1 MINSV
6 PSYKKQSTSY
16 SNNSTK
22 TLSDNYQFPYIN
34 SSKCGIVSSFLA
46 TSHHRE
52 KSYADSLNNITCISN
67 ITINSQE
74 QSSQPD
80 LSSYKINYFALFE
93 GCDSSI
99 ASIYLKKNFHN
110 YLFED
115 EEFLICTYQSFIN
128 AFEKCQIDIQN
139 IDMLTSSSGLIVLII
154 DNICYI
160 CTLGCSRCIMS
171 TYSSNNIYQM
181 TLEQNM
187 NLEEEKERITKL
199 GGKVE
204 NLDGNNYLMPQ
215 MKECVRMVSN
225 DDNLSNYATRVP
237 DVVTFQIKDNV
248 DFIIMMNQGIFDYL
262 SNEEIVYSIYKSLK
276 EIDIRKG
283 AKVDETYFAIVK
295 EIFTNSIKRGNDN
308 DDMDIVIIFFDNFV
322 KYFIDP
328 LQRALKIES
337 VMTAIENKI
346 KYNNYAE
353 SYFDFI
359 TNQSALIRR
368 ITIYDEM
375 KKKKNKKENKE
386 IKEQDEYGSLSSSS
400 NLSTKRKE
408 SFCSKLCSCCK
419 SKQSSQKKLSNST
432 QLELMKMQ

>member
-16 SNNSTK
+16 SNNSTN

-46 TSHHRE
+46 TSHRKE

-74 QSSQPD
+74 QCSQPD

-93 GCDSSI
+93 GCDSST

-128 AFEKCQIDIQN
+128 AFEKCQIDIQSSN
-139 IDMLTSSSGLIVLII
+139 IVTSSSGLIVLIV

-160 CTLGCSRCIMS
+160 CSLGCSRCIMS
-171 TYSSNNIYQM
+171 TYNSNNIYQM
-181 TLEQNM
+181 TLEQNL

-204 NLDGNNYLMPQ
+204 KFDGNNYLMPE

-225 DDNLSNYATRVP
+225 DNLSNYSTQVP

-262 SNEEIVYSIYKSLK
+262 SNEEVVYSIYKSLK

-295 EIFTNSIKRGNDN
+295 EIFTNSSKRGNDC

-328 LQRALKIES
+328 LQRALKIEN
-337 VMTAIENKI
+337 VMAAIENKI

-375 KKKKNKKENKE
+375 KKKKNKKKNKE
-386 IKEQDEYGSLSSSS
+386 DQDRSIYGSLSSSP
-400 NLSTKRKE
+400 NLSTKKKE

-419 SKQSSQKKLSNST
+419 SKQISQKKLSNST

>member
-1 MINSV
+1 
-6 PSYKKQSTSY
+6 
-16 SNNSTK
+16 
-22 TLSDNYQFPYIN
+22 
-34 SSKCGIVSSFLA
+34 
-46 TSHHRE
+46 
-52 KSYADSLNNITCISN
+52 
-67 ITINSQE
+67 
-74 QSSQPD
+74 
-80 LSSYKINYFALFE
+80 
-93 GCDSSI
+93 
-99 ASIYLKKNFHN
+99 
-110 YLFED
+110 
-115 EEFLICTYQSFIN
+115 
-128 AFEKCQIDIQN
+128 
-139 IDMLTSSSGLIVLII
+139 
-154 DNICYI
+154 
-160 CTLGCSRCIMS
+160 
-171 TYSSNNIYQM
+171 M
-181 TLEQNM
+181 TLEQNL

-204 NLDGNNYLMPQ
+204 KFDGNNYLMPE

-225 DDNLSNYATRVP
+225 DNLSNYSTQVP

-262 SNEEIVYSIYKSLK
+262 SNEEVVYSIYKSLK

-295 EIFTNSIKRGNDN
+295 EIFTNSSKRGNDC

-328 LQRALKIES
+328 LQRALKIEN
-337 VMTAIENKI
+337 VMAAIENKI

-386 IKEQDEYGSLSSSS
+386 DQDRSIYGSLSSSP
-400 NLSTKRKE
+400 NLSTKKKE

-419 SKQSSQKKLSNST
+419 SKQISQKKLSNST